1 MEQYVVY
8 KKGFHMGNRLK
19 SLIESMPTGTLSD
32 YVKSAGIARTTAYR
46 AFEKEQLSIEFI
58 EQFCDFAQ
66 ITLATFFRS
75 NEVLQNS
82 YTVSVNEEKPGYR
95 QAPYV
100 EDRITANERNIDLMH
115 EELQAVKKSLKN
127 LLDLKFE
134 ELDEKQNIKRES
146 KSSQNS

>member
-8 KKGFHMGNRLK
+8 KKGFHMGERLK

-32 YVKSAGIARTTAYR
+32 YVKSAGIARTTVYR

-58 EQFCDFAQ
+58 EEFCNFAQ
-66 ITLATFFRS
+66 ITLTTFFKS
-75 NEVLQNS
+75 HEVLQNS
-82 YTVSVNEEKPGYR
+82 YTVSVNEEQSAYR
-95 QAPYV
+95 SVPYI
-100 EDRITANERNIDLMH
+100 EDRVRANEQNIDLMH
-115 EELQAVKKSLKN
+115 EELQAMKKSLKN

-134 ELDEKQNIKRES
+134 ELNEEQKIKRSS